1 MNEDLKTEKEKAYNY
16 AIYLLSL
23 KLRTEGE
30 LRDKLNIKKYK
41 DDIIELV
48 VTQLKND
55 KYINDLKY
63 AEVYVQNLKAY
74 KYFGFYGIKKKLL
87 EKKLTGNLIE
97 KILKAHLSIS
107 EELVIAKKF
116 LKKEKLETKIPSEE
130 GVAHYQEFN
139 QEGNKEKQKIMN
151 RLRSRGFRSEVISR
165 LIV

>member
-116 LKKEKLETKIPSEE
+116 LKKELSI
-130 GVAHYQEFN
+130 
-139 QEGNKEKQKIMN
+139 
-151 RLRSRGFRSEVISR
+151 
-165 LIV
+165 